1 MVEEN
6 IGRVIDFWYMLAG
19 VLVGAAISIGVS
31 YYFAHR
37 GSAELRREAER
48 LRRQTTLILRAME
61 EAGLAQL
68 NKDENG
74 EPLGLI
80 INLSGVSTGRS
91 SASGTLTE
99 AGEDPEE

>member
-1 MVEEN
+1 MSVDWWSVLQLGVG
-6 IGRVIDFWYMLAG
+6 IVAG
-19 VLVGAAISIGVS
+19 GFLNWL
-31 YYFAHR
+31 FALR
-37 GSAELRREAER
+37 SSRELRREAER

-80 INLSGVSTGRS
+80 INLSAVSTGRS

>member
-1 MVEEN
+1 
-6 IGRVIDFWYMLAG
+6 VIDFWYGLAS
-19 VLVGAAISIGVS
+19 VLLGAAISIGVS

-37 GSAELRREAER
+37 GSAELQREAER

-80 INLSGVSTGRS
+80 INLSAVSTGRS